1 MNIIY
6 IHTHDT
12 GRFISPYGY
21 ALPTPNLFKLAEDG
35 VLFRNAYCAAPTCS
49 PSRSS
54 MLTGMCAHAS
64 GMLGLAHRGFKIT
77 DYSKHIASYFT
88 SQGIHTALCGIHHEA
103 NDINL
108 LGYSEIIRNGKKFT
122 LPEQSVE
129 YDMANAEAAADFIMN
144 HDENAPF
151 FLSFGMFNTHRPY
164 PGNDICNPDYV
175 MPPFTVADTPENRA
189 DYAGFVKS
197 VAVADKCAGMV
208 IEAVRKKGIWDNTLI
223 MYTTD
228 HGMPWPG
235 MKCNLFDAGIGV
247 SLIFA
252 GGGMPKGVCRNEMI
266 SHLDIFP
273 TLCEFM
279 NVPVPDWCEGKSAL
293 NLAKNGEK
301 IRDCVFSEV
310 SYHASYQPM
319 RAVRTEKYKYIK
331 LFYDVSIPCYPNI
344 DDSPSKSILTSNPGF
359 RQINQ
364 DEMLFDL
371 ECDPLESQ
379 NLAGNPQYKDVL
391 NEMRAKLK
399 NWMKDTSDPLLNG
412 KKIPKPHGAVV
423 NTMDSLS
430 AEDTEY
436 EQQDQD

>member
-1 MNIIY
+1 
-6 IHTHDT
+6 
-12 GRFISPYGY
+12 
-21 ALPTPNLFKLAEDG
+21 
-35 VLFRNAYCAAPTCS
+35 
-49 PSRSS
+49 
-54 MLTGMCAHAS
+54 
-64 GMLGLAHRGFKIT
+64 
-77 DYSKHIASYFT
+77 
-88 SQGIHTALCGIHHEA
+88 
-103 NDINL
+103 
-108 LGYSEIIRNGKKFT
+108 
-122 LPEQSVE
+122 
-129 YDMANAEAAADFIMN
+129 
-144 HDENAPF
+144 
-151 FLSFGMFNTHRPY
+151 
-164 PGNDICNPDYV
+164 
-175 MPPFTVADTPENRA
+175 
-189 DYAGFVKS
+189 
-197 VAVADKCAGMV
+197 
-208 IEAVRKKGIWDNTLI
+208 
-223 MYTTD
+223 
-228 HGMPWPG
+228 
-235 MKCNLFDAGIGV
+235 
-247 SLIFA
+247 
-252 GGGMPKGVCRNEMI
+252 
-266 SHLDIFP
+266 
-273 TLCEFM
+273 M

-391 NEMRAKLK
+391 NEMREKLK